1 MSCLSRKW
9 EEKQLPIIA
18 FSHTIWDGQWAGR
31 QHTLSRLGKR
41 GWPVLYSNGALYS
54 HQCTNAQYFGH
65 EEQKD
70 DVRLYKPGKILP
82 RNYKIPMADR
92 WAVKH
97 HCKKLKQILSIQ
109 PNDDFIVFCFN
120 PSFFPYV
127 KELNPTYVL
136 YHMFDAY
143 NFIGEDENTY
153 HEQLVDMAD
162 LVTAVNHTVWDEMI
176 KNPTIERHIVENGVD
191 ISSFDNARQSSDIS
205 TRIEGIPGP
214 RIGYLGTINRKL
226 DYVLLNQL
234 AEKFP
239 RCHFV
244 FIGRMMTNTM
254 KSDQKKWSSYQD
266 FFHRDN
272 VTYVGQISK
281 EHIPFC
287 LDLMDIQIAP
297 YLSTKES
304 WMFAAYPLKINEY
317 LASGKPV
324 VSAYTAP
331 IKQYFEGYID
341 ICHTVDEWVDAI
353 QRNLEGTSASTPE
366 ERTSFARQN
375 DWENRVDKFEHFIHH
390 LIEQKTACYSSSI
403 D

>member
-9 EEKQLPIIA
+9 DETHVPIIA

-54 HQCTNAQYFGH
+54 HQCTNAQYFGY

-82 RNYKIPMADR
+82 RNYKIPLADR

-97 HCKKLKQILSIQ
+97 HCKKLKQILSIDH
-109 PNDDFIVFCFN
+109 NDEFIVFCFN

-127 KELNPTYVL
+127 QELNPTYVL

-143 NFIGEDENTY
+143 HFIGEVENQY
-153 HEQLVDMAD
+153 HEQLVNIAD
-162 LVTAVNHTVWDEMI
+162 LVTAVNNTVWDEMI
-176 KNPTIERHIVENGVD
+176 KNPALERNIVENGVD

-205 TRIEGIPGP
+205 SQIEKIPGP

-234 AEKFP
+234 AQKFP
-239 RCHFV
+239 DCHFV
-244 FIGRMMTNTM
+244 FIGRVMDNSI
-254 KSDQKKWSSYQD
+254 KSDEQKWMSYQE
-266 FFHRDN
+266 FFQRDN
-272 VTYVGQISK
+272 VTYAGQITK

-297 YLSTKES
+297 YLGTKES

-341 ICHTVDEWVDAI
+341 ICQTAEEWVDAI
-353 QRNLEGTSASTPE
+353 QRNLDGTSASTRE
-366 ERTSFARQN
+366 ERIMYARQN
-375 DWENRVDKFEHFIHH
+375 DWENRVDKFEQYIHT
-390 LIEQKTACYSSSI
+390 LIEHKSACCS
-403 D
+403 